1 MALSITKTTET
12 VKRNY
17 SGVTLEIARAN
28 NRQFRD
34 KFNKLRKSIASGSN
48 RHRKKEGDE
57 FSNLSAAEQDRILAK
72 AYAGTILVGWSGF
85 VHEEKKV
92 LFTEENAEDL
102 LFNDDLLRDFVAEE
116 ASDFDTFIQEEKEEL
131 VKKSPAPTSGA

>member
-1 MALSITKTTET
+1 MALSITKTVET
-12 VKRNY
+12 VKREYN
-17 SGVTLEIARAN
+17 GVALEIARAN

-34 KFNKLRKSIASGSN
+34 KFNKLRRGIASGSN
-48 RHRKKEGDE
+48 RHRKKDGNE
-57 FSNLSAAEQDRILAK
+57 FSNLSAEEQDRILAK
-72 AYAGTILVGWSGF
+72 AYAGTILVNWSGF

-116 ASDFDTFIQEEKEEL
+116 AADFDTFIQEEKEEL
-131 VKKSPAPTSGA
+131 VKKSPASTDGA